1 MRKNLFKTLAAA
13 SLAMA
18 SQTVPHAS
26 ASTLELSGN
35 VITGVLGVDVGG
47 TLYDVTFADGSA
59 VNLEPFTFTTQ
70 AAADAASNALL
81 TEVFSTGSADVI
93 NGCTPTYSSTATC
106 AIATLAARRLTSH
119 SQGPGNVYASILVLK
134 YDGSSSS
141 VTDNVVPSVIGS
153 AFRST
158 FADWQAEPVPE
169 PGSAAL
175 AATGLA
181 AVAAAAAKR
190 RGKRRV

>member
-106 AIATLAARRLTSH
+106 AIETPYGT
-119 SQGPGNVYASILVLK
+119 QGPGNVYASILVLK